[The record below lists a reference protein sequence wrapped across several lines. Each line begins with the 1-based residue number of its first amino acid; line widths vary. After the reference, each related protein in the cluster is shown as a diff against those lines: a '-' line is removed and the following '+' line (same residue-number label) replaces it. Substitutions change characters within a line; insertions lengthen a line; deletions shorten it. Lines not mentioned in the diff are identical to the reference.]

1 MSFAHLNVLNDLQ
14 LSFHT
19 VIYRDPSLILVC
31 HYSKKYFMK
40 YFFNIYI

>member
-14 LSFHT
+14 LSFPT
-19 VIYRDPSLILVC
+19 AICRDPSLIIVC

-40 YFFNIYI
+40 HFFNIYI